1 MEEILTIV
9 WAILCIILFFKI
21 WSACNSIQRLADK
34 YAPKDEKLKSGDF
47 TPEAK
52 DEVEEWIEGDK

>member
-1 MEEILTIV
+1 MVNILAIV

-34 YAPKDEKLKSGDF
+34 YAPINEETKVVDYTTEPKEKTFIRTGGR
-47 TPEAK
+47 
-52 DEVEEWIEGDK
+52 I